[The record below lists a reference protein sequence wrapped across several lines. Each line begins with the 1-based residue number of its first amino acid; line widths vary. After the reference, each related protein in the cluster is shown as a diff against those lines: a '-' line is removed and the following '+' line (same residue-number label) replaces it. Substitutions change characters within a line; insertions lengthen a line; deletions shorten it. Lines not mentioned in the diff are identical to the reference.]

1 MVGRFVSALI
11 VSDRGAQMKRSFRLI
26 PRLDV
31 KMEWLIKG
39 VQMEG
44 WRKVGD
50 PAAYAAEYAVAGAD
64 ELLFMDVVASL
75 YERNSLHD
83 ILRNVA
89 SSVFI
94 PMTVGGGIRTVEDV
108 SDMLACGADKVAINT
123 AATRNPDL
131 ITEVANRFGSQA
143 TVVSIEAV
151 KHSGTWMAMTDNG
164 RNHTGRDAVK
174 WAKEA
179 AEKGAGEIIITSV
192 NQDGLG
198 TGYDIELVKLI
209 TEQVRV
215 PVVCGGGLGT
225 TEHLRDL
232 VMQTDASAASI
243 AQALHW
249 KKLQLD
255 DLRSTLEDTGC
266 FVRKLT

>member
-1 MVGRFVSALI
+1 M
-11 VSDRGAQMKRSFRLI
+11 QRSFRLI

-31 KMEWLIKG
+31 KMDWLIKG

-50 PAAYAAEYAVAGAD
+50 PATFAADYASSGAD

-83 ILRNVA
+83 IIRKVA

-94 PMTVGGGIRTVEDV
+94 PMTVGGGIRTVADV
-108 SDMLACGADKVAINT
+108 SMMLACGADKVAINT
-123 AATRNPDL
+123 AATRHPEL
-131 ITEVANRFGSQA
+131 ISEIANRFGSQA

-164 RNHTGRDAVK
+164 RNHTGRDAIR

-179 AEKGAGEIIITSV
+179 EEKGAGEIIITSV
-192 NQDGLG
+192 DRDGLG
-198 TGYDIELVKLI
+198 TGYDHELVKLV

-225 TEHLRDL
+225 TAHLREL
-232 VMQTDASAASI
+232 ITKTDASAASI

-249 KKLQLD
+249 KKLQMS
-255 DLRSTLEDTGC
+255 DLRTTLSETGC
-266 FVRKLT
+266 FVRRLR

>member
-1 MVGRFVSALI
+1 MRNVRI
-11 VSDRGAQMKRSFRLI
+11 I

-50 PAAYAAEYAVAGAD
+50 PAEYAKNYADEGAD

-83 ILRNVA
+83 IVRKVA
-89 SSVFI
+89 SAVFV
-94 PMTVGGGIRTVEDV
+94 PMTVGGGIRTVQDV
-108 SDMLACGADKVAINT
+108 SAMLACGADKVALNT
-123 AATRNPDL
+123 AVTRNPEL
-131 ITEVANRFGSQA
+131 ISEVANRFGSQA
-143 TVVSIEAV
+143 TVVSIEAIQR
-151 KHSGTWMAMTDNG
+151 GDGWLAMTDNG
-164 RNHTGRDAVK
+164 RNHTGRDVVA

-179 AEKGAGEIIITSV
+179 EARGAGEIIVTSIDR
-192 NQDGLG
+192 DGLG
-198 TGYDIELVKLI
+198 TGYELELVGRVA
-209 TEQVRV
+209 EQVAI

-225 TEHLRDL
+225 TDHLGD
-232 VMQTDASAASI
+232 MIEKTQASGAAM

-249 KKLQLD
+249 KRLTMA
-255 DLRSTLEDTGC
+255 DLRSTLSSHGC
-266 FVRKLT
+266 FARRLA

>member
-1 MVGRFVSALI
+1 M
-11 VSDRGAQMKRSFRLI
+11 QRSFRLI

-31 KMEWLIKG
+31 KMQWLIKG

-50 PAAYAAEYAVAGAD
+50 PAAFAAEYAMAGAD

-75 YERNSLHD
+75 YERNSLQD
-83 ILRNVA
+83 IICKVA

-94 PMTVGGGIRTVEDV
+94 PMTVGGGIRTVADV
-108 SDMLACGADKVAINT
+108 STMLACGADKVAINT
-123 AATRNPDL
+123 AATHNPDL

-143 TVVSIEAV
+143 TVVSIEAAR
-151 KHSGTWMAMTDNG
+151 HSGTWMAMTDNG
-164 RNHTGRDAVK
+164 RNHTGREAVK

-179 AEKGAGEIIITSV
+179 ADKGAGEIIITAV
-192 NQDGLG
+192 DRDGLG
-198 TGYDIELVKLI
+198 SGYDIDLVQQVAQ
-209 TEQVRV
+209 QVRV

-225 TEHLRDL
+225 TAHLRDL
-232 VMQTDASAASI
+232 VSQTDASAASI

-249 KKLQLD
+249 KKLSLA
-255 DLRSTLEDTGC
+255 DLRLALAGDGC
-266 FVRKLT
+266 FVRKLN

>member
-1 MVGRFVSALI
+1 MP
-11 VSDRGAQMKRSFRLI
+11 RSFRLI

-50 PAAYAAEYAVAGAD
+50 PTVFAAEYAKAGAD

-83 ILRNVA
+83 IVRKVA

-94 PMTVGGGIRTVEDV
+94 PMTVGGGIRSVADV
-108 SDMLACGADKVAINT
+108 SSMLACGADKVAINT
-123 AATRNPDL
+123 AATCNPQL
-131 ITEVANRFGSQA
+131 ISDVANRFGSQA
-143 TVVSIEAV
+143 TVISIEAV

-164 RNHTGRDAVK
+164 RNHTGREAVK

-179 AEKGAGEIIITSV
+179 AEKGAGEIIITAV
-192 NQDGLG
+192 DRDGLG
-198 TGYDIELVKLI
+198 SGYDIDLVRQVS
-209 TEQVRV
+209 EQVRV
-215 PVVCGGGLGT
+215 PIVCGGGLGKT
-225 TEHLRDL
+225 SHLRDL
-232 VMQTDASAASI
+232 VTKTDASAASI

-249 KKLQLD
+249 KKLGMS
-255 DLRSTLEDTGC
+255 DLRNTLGEIGC
-266 FVRKLT
+266 FVRKLK

>member
-1 MVGRFVSALI
+1 MRNVRI
-11 VSDRGAQMKRSFRLI
+11 I

-50 PAAYAAEYAVAGAD
+50 PAEYAKTYAEEGAD

-83 ILRNVA
+83 IVRKVA
-89 SSVFI
+89 SVVFV
-94 PMTVGGGIRTVEDV
+94 PMTVGGGIRTVHDV
-108 SDMLACGADKVAINT
+108 SAMLACGADKVALNT
-123 AATRNPDL
+123 AATRNPEL
-131 ITEVANRFGSQA
+131 ITEVANRFGAQA
-143 TVVSIEAV
+143 TVVSIEAIR
-151 KHSGTWMAMTDNG
+151 HGDSWLAMTDNG
-164 RNHTGRDAVK
+164 RNHTGRDVVA

-179 AEKGAGEIIITSV
+179 EARGAGEIIVTSIDR
-192 NQDGLG
+192 DGLG
-198 TGYDIELVKLI
+198 TGYELELVKRV
-209 TEQVRV
+209 TEQVTV

-225 TEHLRDL
+225 TDHLVDL
-232 VMQTDASAASI
+232 IEKAQVSGAAV

-249 KKLQLD
+249 KRLAMA
-255 DLRSTLEDTGC
+255 DLRSTLSSNGC
-266 FVRKLT
+266 FARRLA

>member
-1 MVGRFVSALI
+1 M
-11 VSDRGAQMKRSFRLI
+11 QRSFRLI

-50 PAAYAAEYAVAGAD
+50 PAAFAADYALAGAD

-83 ILRNVA
+83 IIRKVA

-94 PMTVGGGIRTVEDV
+94 PMTVGGGIRTVADV
-108 SDMLACGADKVAINT
+108 SAMLACGADKVAINT
-123 AATRNPDL
+123 AATRNPEL
-131 ITEVANRFGSQA
+131 ITEIANRFGSQA

-151 KHSGTWMAMTDNG
+151 KHSGSWMAMTDNG
-164 RNHTGRDAVK
+164 RNHTGRDAAT

-179 AEKGAGEIIITSV
+179 AERGAGEIIITSV
-192 NQDGLG
+192 DRDGLG
-198 TGYDIELVKLI
+198 SGYEIELVKLV
-209 TEQVRV
+209 TSQVSV

-225 TEHLRDL
+225 TGHLKEL
-232 VMQTDASAASI
+232 VTQTDASAASI

-249 KKLQLD
+249 KKLGMG
-255 DLRSTLEDTGC
+255 DLRSTLAETGC
-266 FVRKLT
+266 FVRKLG

>member
-1 MVGRFVSALI
+1 M
-11 VSDRGAQMKRSFRLI
+11 QRSFRLI

-50 PAAYAAEYAVAGAD
+50 PAVFASEYALAGAD

-75 YERNSLHD
+75 YERNSLHE
-83 ILRNVA
+83 IIRKVA

-108 SDMLACGADKVAINT
+108 SAMLACGADKVAINT

-151 KHSGTWMAMTDNG
+151 KHSGNWMAMTDNG

-179 AEKGAGEIIITSV
+179 AEKGAGEIIITAV
-192 NQDGLG
+192 DRDGLG
-198 TGYDIELVKLI
+198 NGYDIDLVRQV

-225 TEHLRDL
+225 TAHLRDL
-232 VMQTDASAASI
+232 IAQTDASAASI

-249 KKLQLD
+249 KKLSMS
-255 DLRSTLEDTGC
+255 DLRDTVAESGC
-266 FVRKLT
+266 FVRKLN

>member
-1 MVGRFVSALI
+1 MRNLRI
-11 VSDRGAQMKRSFRLI
+11 I

-50 PAAYAAEYAVAGAD
+50 PAEYAKAYADAGAD

-83 ILRNVA
+83 IVRKVA
-89 SSVFI
+89 TAVFV

-108 SDMLACGADKVAINT
+108 SAMLACGADKVALNT
-123 AATRNPDL
+123 AATRNPAL
-131 ITEVANRFGSQA
+131 ITEVSNRFGAQA
-143 TVVSIEAV
+143 TVVSIEAI
-151 KHSGTWMAMTDNG
+151 KDKGSWLAMTDNG
-164 RNHTGRDAVK
+164 RNHTGRDVIA

-179 AEKGAGEIIITSV
+179 EERGAGEIIITAIDR
-192 NQDGLG
+192 DGLG
-198 TGYDIELVKLI
+198 KGYDLDLIRLV
-209 TEQVRV
+209 TEQVTI
-215 PVVCGGGLGT
+215 PVVCGGGLGNSS
-225 TEHLRDL
+225 HLTDL
-232 VMQTDASAASI
+232 IEQTQASAASV

-249 KKLQLD
+249 NKLGMA
-255 DLRSTLEDTGC
+255 DLRDTLAANDC
-266 FVRKLT
+266 FVRGLD

>member
-1 MVGRFVSALI
+1 
-11 VSDRGAQMKRSFRLI
+11 MKRSFRLI

-31 KMEWLIKG
+31 KMQWLIKG

-50 PAAYAAEYAVAGAD
+50 PAAFAAEYAMAGAD

-75 YERNSLHD
+75 YERNSLQG
-83 ILRNVA
+83 IIRKVA

-94 PMTVGGGIRTVEDV
+94 PMTVGGGIRTVADV
-108 SDMLACGADKVAINT
+108 STMLACGADKVAINT
-123 AATRNPDL
+123 AATHNPDL

-151 KHSGTWMAMTDNG
+151 RHSGTWMAMTDNG
-164 RNHTGRDAVK
+164 RNHTGREAVK

-179 AEKGAGEIIITSV
+179 AEKGAGEIIITAV
-192 NQDGLG
+192 DRDGLG
-198 TGYDIELVKLI
+198 SGYDIDLVRQVAQ
-209 TEQVRV
+209 QVRV

-225 TEHLRDL
+225 TAHLRDL
-232 VMQTDASAASI
+232 VSQTDASAASI

-249 KKLQLD
+249 KKLRFA
-255 DLRSTLEDTGC
+255 DLRLALAEDGC
-266 FVRKLT
+266 FVRKLN